1 MFAESSSFLRKR
13 KLKRKEI
20 TEDMEGALVSNKD
33 NEQSRDISNNVLVNN
48 NAADSEQFIGAFNE
62 TAEVEAN
69 NIVDERKMKLP
80 KCKILLRHEMPEIKE
95 RKSGIIYFQTLPP
108 NFTVSRM
115 RNEMSKF
122 GEIGRIYLQAEKRRD
137 AKGKRRKRFVEG
149 WVEFKKK
156 SLAKRVAV
164 SLNNTAVGGKRRNT
178 ARESLWT
185 MKYLSGFKWVHLVEQ
200 LNFEHRIEQQR
211 MHVEIAQA
219 KRQASFFSDQVEK
232 GEQLRKLEEKVLKK
246 GGMWDK
252 FQRQV
257 QQRSTMKKNKK
268 HKHTNDQLLHMIF
281 TE

>member
-1 MFAESSSFLRKR
+1 MKIW
-13 KLKRKEI
+13 KKYI
-20 TEDMEGALVSNKD
+20 TD
-33 NEQSRDISNNVLVNN
+33 NEQSV
-48 NAADSEQFIGAFNE
+48 GAFKE
-62 TAEVEAN
+62 IDQVEVDG
-69 NIVDERKMKLP
+69 IMDEGRKMKLTEHG
-80 KCKILLRHEMPEIKE
+80 ILSKNEMPEVKE
-95 RKSGIIYFQTLPP
+95 QKSGIIYFQSLPP

-122 GEIGRIYLQAEKRRD
+122 GEIGRIYLQTDKRRD

-156 SLAKRVAV
+156 SLAKRVAA
-164 SLNNTAVGGKRRNT
+164 SLNNTAVGGKRRSA

-185 MKYLSGFKWVHLVEQ
+185 MKYLSGFKWTHLVEQ

-246 GGMWDK
+246 GGVWDK

-257 QQRSTMKKNKK
+257 QQRPTMKKNKK
-268 HKHTNDQLLHMIF
+268 HKKTDDQLLHMIF
-281 TE
+281 TG

>member
-1 MFAESSSFLRKR
+1 MDDSGMFDENGSISRKR
-13 KLKRKEI
+13 KLKKKEKVS
-20 TEDMEGALVSNKD
+20 EDMEEVHVRNNVAD
-33 NEQSRDISNNVLVNN
+33 DEQSVGTLKETEQIEVNN
-48 NAADSEQFIGAFNE
+48 
-62 TAEVEAN
+62 TMR
-69 NIVDERKMKLP
+69 ERKKMKLS
-80 KCKILLRHEMPEIKE
+80 KHRILSKDEMPEVKE

-108 NFTVSRM
+108 NFTASRM
-115 RNEMSKF
+115 RDEMSKF

-137 AKGKRRKRFVEG
+137 GKGKRRKRFVEG

-156 SLAKRVAV
+156 GLAKRVAA
-164 SLNNTAVGGKRRNT
+164 SLNNTAVGGKRRSV

-185 MKYLSGFKWVHLVEQ
+185 MKYLNGFKWIHLVEQ

-246 GGMWDK
+246 GGVWDK

-268 HKHTNDQLLHMIF
+268 PKETDDQLLHMIF
-281 TE
+281 TG

>member
-1 MFAESSSFLRKR
+1 YRKR
-13 KLKRKEI
+13 KLKKKKKVSEDTEEEKSDEI
-20 TEDMEGALVSNKD
+20 HTLNFILRCLICEDIFQGKN
-33 NEQSRDISNNVLVNN
+33 
-48 NAADSEQFIGAFNE
+48 
-62 TAEVEAN
+62 
-69 NIVDERKMKLP
+69 MKLS
-80 KCKILLRHEMPEIKE
+80 KHRILSKEEMPEAKE

-115 RNEMSKF
+115 RDEMSKF

-156 SLAKRVAV
+156 SLAKRVAA
-164 SLNNTAVGGKRRNT
+164 SLNNTAVGGKRRST

-185 MKYLSGFKWVHLVEQ
+185 MKYLSGFKWIHLVEQ

-232 GEQLRKLEEKVLKK
+232 GEQLKKLEEKVLKK
-246 GGMWDK
+246 GGVWDE

-257 QQRSTMKKNKK
+257 QQRSAMKKSKK
-268 HKHTNDQLLHMIF
+268 HKQTDDQLLHMIF
-281 TE
+281 TG